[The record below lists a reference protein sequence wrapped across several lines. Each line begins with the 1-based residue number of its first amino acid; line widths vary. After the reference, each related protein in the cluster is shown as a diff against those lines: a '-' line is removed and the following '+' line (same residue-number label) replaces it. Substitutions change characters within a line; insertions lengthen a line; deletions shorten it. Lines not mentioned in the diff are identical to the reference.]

1 MALKCI
7 FKKRHLWIIGFKDLK
22 DGKDSF
28 SCKFRPVLFY
38 ELTYSTKKKIEFSF
52 EANIAKGFGIPAVNI
67 TWESKKSKN
76 TFYSIQ

>member
-1 MALKCI
+1 M
-7 FKKRHLWIIGFKDLK
+7 WIIGFKDLK
-22 DGKDSF
+22 DGKASF

-67 TWESKKSKN
+67 T
-76 TFYSIQ
+76 